1 MGVLFCAVLPFLPAG
16 VDGMEPVSP
25 SPAEA
30 ALRCRIQR
38 ETSGPMTTLR
48 GIALARTN
56 VAGTYT
62 LLVVKTGP
70 SGTSRLSQ
78 GGRFQTS
85 AGGQAG
91 LGEVRL
97 SLEPDA
103 GFEATLTLDVDGQRV
118 GCEASFT
125 PVTPL

>member
-1 MGVLFCAVLPFLPAG
+1 
-16 VDGMEPVSP
+16 MEPAAG
-25 SPAEA
+25 SPAEG

-38 ETSGPMTTLR
+38 ETSGPLTTLR
-48 GIALARTN
+48 GIALARRD
-56 VAGTYT
+56 VVGTYT

-70 SGTSRLSQ
+70 GGSSRVSQ
-78 GGRFQTS
+78 GGRFEVA

-103 GFEATLTLDVDGQRV
+103 GFEATLTLDVDGQRI
-118 GCEASFT
+118 GCEASSAT
-125 PVTPL
+125 TTPL